1 LRRRNIVVVAF
12 AVTSLAFATAH
23 RNDARVSDRP
33 RLPRN
38 VWVLGFV
45 SLFMDLS
52 SEIYHALL
60 PAFVTMVLGLPV
72 TALGAID
79 GVAEATANF
88 AKLFSGRLS
97 DRSLKRKPWVMGGYG
112 LAALSKPL
120 FPLATSAFTLMGA
133 RFADR
138 IGKGIRGAPRDA
150 MLADETPP
158 EIRGKAFGLRQ
169 TLDTVG
175 ALLAPL
181 VAIGLMAW
189 LASDIRAVFWIA
201 IIPAAISFLLAW
213 LALREPEQHLAPL
226 KQSPFFAGFR
236 QLNRET
242 KRLLQAGFLFALAR
256 FSEAFLIL
264 KGIDIGLSEALSPLT
279 LAVFNLAY
287 VALAFPAGALSDR
300 MRPRAILI
308 AGIVVLIAG
317 NVVLAETGG
326 FTGLVIGAVL
336 WGAHMAMTQGVFARM
351 IADSASEE
359 LRATS
364 FGAFYFVSG
373 FGALLAS
380 LGAGWLW
387 DREGAS
393 ATFLTSAG
401 IAAVALAMF
410 SLLADDRPGQRRQ
423 ARAPGP

>member
-1 LRRRNIVVVAF
+1 
-12 AVTSLAFATAH
+12 
-23 RNDARVSDRP
+23 VSSRP

-60 PAFVTMVLGLPV
+60 PAFITIVLGLPA

-79 GVAEATANF
+79 GIAEATANF

-97 DRSLKRKPWVMGGYG
+97 DRSLRRKPWVMAGYG

-120 FPLATSAFTLMGA
+120 FPLAASAPAVMAA

-138 IGKGIRGAPRDA
+138 IGKGIRGSPRDA
-150 MLADETPP
+150 MVADEAAP
-158 EIRGKAFGLRQ
+158 EIRGRAFGLRQ
-169 TLDTVG
+169 ALDTAG

-189 LASDIRAVFWIA
+189 FASNIRAVFWVA
-201 IIPAAISFLLAW
+201 VIPAAISFLLAW

-226 KQSPFFAGFR
+226 KKSPFFAGFR
-236 QLNRET
+236 ELGKDT
-242 KRLLQAGFLFALAR
+242 KRLLQVGFLFTLAR
-256 FSEAFLIL
+256 FSEGFLIL
-264 KGIDIGLSEALSPLT
+264 KGMDIGLTEAMSPLT
-279 LAVFNLAY
+279 LAIFNLAY
-287 VALAFPAGALSDR
+287 VALAYPAGALSDR
-300 MRPRAILI
+300 VKPRFILM
-308 AGIVVLIAG
+308 AGMVVLVAG
-317 NVVLAETGG
+317 NLVLAETDN
-326 FTGLVIGAVL
+326 FAGLVLGTAL
-336 WGAHMAMTQGVFARM
+336 WGAHMALTQGVFARM
-351 IADSASEE
+351 IADSAPEN

-364 FGAFYFVSG
+364 FGAFWFVTG
-373 FGALLAS
+373 IGTLVAS

-393 ATFLTSAG
+393 ATFLTSAAV
-401 IAAVALAMF
+401 AAVALAML
-410 SLLADDRPGQRRQ
+410 SLLDVERRPI
-423 ARAPGP
+423 A